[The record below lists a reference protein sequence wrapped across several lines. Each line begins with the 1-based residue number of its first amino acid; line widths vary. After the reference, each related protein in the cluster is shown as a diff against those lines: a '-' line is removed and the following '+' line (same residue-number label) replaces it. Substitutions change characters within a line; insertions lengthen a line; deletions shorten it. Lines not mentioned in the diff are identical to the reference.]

1 MQNAS
6 SLAWKASN
14 YSCCFLILQHKKF
27 ELNCFVQN
35 RNPKMSYKRKA
46 KTSNQPKLC
55 QTSSGEMAVGTL
67 VTQASDKPKFPD
79 RFHPYYEFVS
89 SDETDKFT
97 FKCKLCTSGEST
109 SKQSNPEVK
118 EKPYFNHERDLA
130 VTVI

>member
-1 MQNAS
+1 
-6 SLAWKASN
+6 
-14 YSCCFLILQHKKF
+14 
-27 ELNCFVQN
+27 
-35 RNPKMSYKRKA
+35 MSYKRKA

-97 FKCKLCTSGEST
+97 FKCKLCTSGESVGLDQRGYV
-109 SKQSNPEVK
+109 S
-118 EKPYFNHERDLA
+118 EKKF
-130 VTVI
+130 